1 MTEHRI
7 QRRLAAIL
15 AADVVGYS
23 ALLQRAE
30 EATYA
35 EFERLKRELIAP
47 SVPSQKFAILDSHQ
61 SRIAVA
67 EECRRA
73 MEQSMGRQLAPL
85 VLSDEEHSELKALA
99 GRRKTAQALALRAR
113 IVLACAEGHQNQE
126 VAAKLDLD
134 EGTVGKWRRRFVQ
147 HRIDGLH
154 DEPRSGAPRTIDD
167 ARIEAVIVKTLKSL
181 PADATHWSSRG
192 MAKAS
197 GISVSSVQRIWRAF
211 AFQPHRMETFKL
223 STDPDFVAKV
233 RDVVGLYVCP
243 PERAIV
249 LCVDEKSQIQALDRS
264 QPMLPMR
271 PGQAA
276 RRSHDYTRHGTTSL
290 FAALDVA
297 TGRVIGKCYGRHRAA
312 EFRKFLD
319 EIEAVVPRDLDVHL
333 VMDNYAT
340 HKTPLIR
347 KWLAKR
353 PRWHVHLTPT
363 SSSWLN
369 QVERFFALLTDKKI
383 RRGVYR
389 SVAALRADIT
399 SFIDRHNADP
409 KPFRWTKSA
418 DDILASIERFCR
430 YNAPAENDAML
441 RTSGSGH

>member
-1 MTEHRI
+1 MSV
-7 QRRLAAIL
+7 QQLASL
-15 AADVVGYS
+15 TLSDDE
-23 ALLQRAE
+23 RAE
-30 EATYA
+30 
-35 EFERLKRELIAP
+35 LKSLT
-47 SVPSQKFAILDSHQ
+47 
-61 SRIAVA
+61 
-67 EECRRA
+67 
-73 MEQSMGRQLAPL
+73 M
-85 VLSDEEHSELKALA
+85 
-99 GRRKTAQALALRAR
+99 RRKTAQALALRAR
-113 IVLACAEGHQNQE
+113 IVLTCAEGGQNKE
-126 VAAKLDLD
+126 VAAKLGLD
-134 EGTVGKWRRRFVQ
+134 RSTVGKWRRRFVE
-147 HRIDGLH
+147 RRVDGLH
-154 DEPRSGAPRTIDD
+154 DEPRSGAPRTVDD
-167 ARIEAVIVKTLKSL
+167 ARIEAVIVRTLESC
-181 PADATHWSSRG
+181 PENATHWSFRG

-197 GISVSSVQRIWRAF
+197 GLSVSTVQRIWRAF
-211 AFQPHRMETFKL
+211 GLQPHRVETFKL
-223 STDPDFVAKV
+223 STDPNFVAKV
-233 RDVVGLYVCP
+233 RDVVGLYVSP
-243 PERAIV
+243 PEHAIV

-271 PGQAA
+271 PGQPAQ
-276 RRSHDYTRHGTTSL
+276 RSHDYTRHGTTSL
-290 FAALDVA
+290 FAALDIA
-297 TGRVIGKCYGRHRAA
+297 SGRVIGKCYGRHRAA

-319 EIEAVVPRDLDVHL
+319 EIEAAVPRELDVHL

-383 RRGVYR
+383 RRGIYR

-430 YNAPAENDAML
+430 YNAPAKHNPMS

>member
-1 MTEHRI
+1 MEAAAATED
-7 QRRLAAIL
+7 LM
-15 AADVVGYS
+15 
-23 ALLQRAE
+23 
-30 EATYA
+30 
-35 EFERLKRELIAP
+35 
-47 SVPSQKFAILDSHQ
+47 
-61 SRIAVA
+61 AV
-67 EECRRA
+67 
-73 MEQSMGRQLAPL
+73 QQLASL
-85 VLSDEEHSELKALA
+85 TLSDEERAELKSLTM
-99 GRRKTAQALALRAR
+99 RRKTAQALALRAR
-113 IVLACAEGHQNQE
+113 IVLTCAEGGQNKE
-126 VAAKLDLD
+126 VAAKLGLD
-134 EGTVGKWRRRFVQ
+134 RSTVGKWRRRFVE
-147 HRIDGLH
+147 RRVDGLH
-154 DEPRSGAPRTIDD
+154 DEPRSGAPRTVDD
-167 ARIEAVIVKTLKSL
+167 ACIEAVIVRTLESC
-181 PADATHWSSRG
+181 PENATHWSSRG
-192 MAKAS
+192 MAKVS
-197 GISVSSVQRIWRAF
+197 GLSVSTVQRIWRAF
-211 AFQPHRMETFKL
+211 GLQPHRMETFKL
-223 STDPDFVAKV
+223 STDPNFVAKV
-233 RDVVGLYVCP
+233 RDVVGLYVSP
-243 PERAIV
+243 PEHAIV

-271 PGQAA
+271 PGQPA

-290 FAALDVA
+290 FAALDIA
-297 TGRVIGKCYGRHRAA
+297 SGRVIGKCYGRHRAA

-319 EIEAVVPRDLDVHL
+319 EIEAAVPRELDVHL

-383 RRGVYR
+383 RRGIYR

-430 YNAPAENDAML
+430 YNAPAKHDPM
-441 RTSGSGH
+441 

>member
-1 MTEHRI
+1 M
-7 QRRLAAIL
+7 
-15 AADVVGYS
+15 
-23 ALLQRAE
+23 
-30 EATYA
+30 
-35 EFERLKRELIAP
+35 
-47 SVPSQKFAILDSHQ
+47 
-61 SRIAVA
+61 AV
-67 EECRRA
+67 
-73 MEQSMGRQLAPL
+73 QQLAPL
-85 VLSDEEHSELKALA
+85 TLSDEERAELTSLTM
-99 GRRKTAQALALRAR
+99 RRKTAQALALRAR
-113 IVLACAEGHQNQE
+113 IVLTCAEGGQNKE
-126 VAAKLDLD
+126 AAAKLGLD
-134 EGTVGKWRRRFVQ
+134 RSTVGKWRRRFVE
-147 HRIDGLH
+147 RRVDGLH
-154 DEPRSGAPRTIDD
+154 DEPRSGAPRTVDD
-167 ARIEAVIVKTLKSL
+167 ARIEAVIVRTLESC
-181 PADATHWSSRG
+181 PENATHWSSRD

-197 GISVSSVQRIWRAF
+197 GLSVSTVQRIWRAF
-211 AFQPHRMETFKL
+211 GLQPHRMETFKL
-223 STDPDFVAKV
+223 STDPNFVAKV
-233 RDVVGLYVCP
+233 RDVVGLYVSP
-243 PERAIV
+243 PEHAIV

-271 PGQAA
+271 PGQPA
-276 RRSHDYTRHGTTSL
+276 RRSHDYRRHGTTSL
-290 FAALDVA
+290 FAALDIA
-297 TGRVIGKCYGRHRAA
+297 SGRVIGKCYGRHRAA

-319 EIEAVVPRDLDVHL
+319 EIEAAVPRELDVHL

-389 SVAALRADIT
+389 SVAALRADIA
-399 SFIDRHNADP
+399 SFIERHNADP

-430 YNAPAENDAML
+430 YNAPVEHDAML